1 MPAHRKPTAVLKRNG
16 AFKRNP
22 KRAAERKHEPAPNG
36 PIGPPP
42 ASLTPKQL
50 ECWDEIIANSPEGV
64 LAKSDRVVV
73 EIAARLLALV
83 RSKAKASAA
92 IVSLLGQNLQ
102 RLGMTPADR
111 SRVAAPGAPPP
122 KSPWERI
129 DNPSGFDARTN

>member
-50 ECWDEIIANSPEGV
+50 ECWGEIIANAPEGV

-73 EIAARLLALV
+73 ELAARLLAQV
-83 RSKAKASAA
+83 RGKAKASAA

-111 SRVAAPGAPPP
+111 SRVAAPGAQPP
-122 KSPWERI
+122 KSPWDLI
-129 DNPSGFDARTN
+129 DNPTRADARAN